1 MSANSRYNI
10 RETEEK
16 WRKSWADKKSFEV
29 VEDATKEKFYVLAML
44 PYPSGRLHMGHVRN
58 YTLSDVVARYRKAKG
73 CNVLNPMGWDALG
86 LPAENAALERGAH
99 PATWTYG
106 NIEAMRGQLK
116 SMGLA
121 IDWSREVTTCDPSYY
136 KHEQKMFIE
145 FYKKGIA
152 YRKDSTVNWDPVE
165 NTVLANEQ
173 VVDGKGWR
181 SGAPVERRKLNQWF
195 LKITAYADELLS
207 AIKTLDR
214 WPEKVRLMQENWI
227 GKSSGLQFRFDV
239 IPPSCHPERSEGSPF
254 GDARKKGD
262 PSPSAQDDKKQDQI
276 EVFTTRPDTLF
287 GASFVALAADHPMAK
302 KLGGGKPGYDD
313 FIKQC
318 QAGGTSEA
326 AIEQAEKLG
335 FDTGAAVQ
343 HPFIADKTLPVYIA
357 NFVLMEYG
365 TGALFG
371 CPAHDQ
377 RDFEFA
383 KKYNLPILPVV
394 VPEGEDPKTFRT
406 EKEPYTGP
414 GKLANSGF
422 LDGLHSEN
430 AKRAA
435 IERIEAMDKGFGTTI
450 WRLRD
455 WGVSR
460 QRYWGCPVPMVHCD
474 TCGIVPVPD
483 DQLPVTLPED
493 VTFDQPGNP
502 LDRHPTW
509 KHTTCPTCKGKA
521 VRETD
526 TFDTFF
532 ESSWYFLRYCD
543 AHNDR
548 EAFSAA
554 ASKYW
559 MPVDQYIGGVEHAV
573 LHLLYSR
580 FFTRA
585 MRDCGYTVPDEPF
598 AGLFTQGMVTHMS
611 YKDADG
617 KWIYPAEMQPDGTG
631 GFIRISDN
639 TVVTAQRV
647 EKMSKS
653 KKNVIDPQ
661 DILDTYGADAARL
674 FILSDTPP
682 DRDLEW
688 TEAGVEG
695 AWRFVNR
702 LYRLV
707 AEPSVALPAKT
718 QIASSYSD
726 TAMALRRQAHQTA
739 AGVASDIEAFHM
751 NKAVARIRELA
762 NAVGSFQ
769 PGGDADAMALREAL
783 EFLTACMNPMM
794 PHLAEELWSM
804 LGHKTILADSPWP
817 VVDEKLLVADTVTIA
832 VQVNGKMRATITLPA
847 GADQKQA
854 ESTALADANVQK
866 AMEGKQVR
874 KVIVVP
880 GRIVNVVVG

>member
-1 MSANSRYNI
+1 MTRYNI

-16 WRKSWADKKSFEV
+16 WREVWEDKRCFEV
-29 VEDATKEKFYVLAML
+29 TEDKVKDKFYVLAML

-58 YTLSDVVARYRKAKG
+58 YTLSDVVARYRKARG
-73 CNVLNPMGWDALG
+73 FNVLNPMGWDALG
-86 LPAENAALERGAH
+86 LPAENAALERGVH
-99 PATWTYG
+99 PAKWTYS
-106 NIEAMRGQLK
+106 NIDAMRGQLK

-152 YRKDSTVNWDPVE
+152 FRKESMVNWDPVE

-195 LKITAYADELLS
+195 LKITDYADELLS
-207 AIKTLDR
+207 AIKTLER

-239 IPPSCHPERSEGSPF
+239 TGS
-254 GDARKKGD
+254 K
-262 PSPSAQDDKKQDQI
+262 DQI

-287 GASFVALAADHPMAK
+287 GASFVALAPDHPMAK
-302 KLGGGKPGYDD
+302 KLGAGKPGYDD

-318 QAGGTSEA
+318 QAAGTSEA

-335 FDTGAAVQ
+335 FNTGATVQ
-343 HPFIADKTLPVYIA
+343 HPFIADKTLPIYIA
-357 NFVLMEYG
+357 NFVLMDYG

-371 CPAHDQ
+371 CPAHDE

-383 KKYNLPILPVV
+383 KKYDLPILPVV
-394 VPEGEDPKTFRT
+394 IPEGEDPKTFKT
-406 EKEPYTGP
+406 EKEPYTGA
-414 GKLANSGF
+414 GKIANSDF
-422 LDGLHSEN
+422 LNGLESET

-435 IERIEAMDKGFGTTI
+435 IRRIEDMDKGFGTTI

-493 VTFDQPGNP
+493 VTFDHPGNP

-509 KHTTCPTCKGKA
+509 KHTTCPSCGAKA
-521 VRETD
+521 TRETD

-543 AHNDR
+543 AHNDK
-548 EAFSAA
+548 EAFSAN
-554 ASKYW
+554 ASQYW
-559 MPVDQYIGGVEHAV
+559 MAVDQYIGGVEHAV

-585 MRDCGYTVPDEPF
+585 MRDCGYAVPDEPF

-611 YKDADG
+611 YKDVDG
-617 KWIYPAEMQPDGTG
+617 KWIYPAEMKPDGKG
-631 GFIRISDN
+631 CFLRASDD
-639 TVVTAQRV
+639 TKVTAQRV

-695 AWRFVNR
+695 AWRYVNR
-702 LYRLV
+702 LHRLIF
-707 AEPSVALPAKT
+707 EPTIALPVKDAAKP
-718 QIASSYSD
+718 QQFDAN
-726 TAMALRRQAHQTA
+726 AAALRRQAHQTII
-739 AGVASDIEAFHM
+739 GVASDIEEFHM
-751 NKAVARIRELA
+751 NKAVARLRELS
-762 NAVGSFQ
+762 NTIGSFQ
-769 PGGDADAMALREAL
+769 PKNEADAWALREAL
-783 EFLTACMNPMM
+783 EILVRCMNPVM
-794 PHLAEELWSM
+794 PHLAEELWLA
-804 LGHKTILADSPWP
+804 LGHTTILADTSWP
-817 VVDEKLLVADTVTIA
+817 VADESLLQADTVTIA
-832 VQVNGKMRATITLPA
+832 VQVNGKVRATITLPA
-847 GADQKQA
+847 NADNATA
-854 ESTALADANVQK
+854 EKMALAEPGVQK
-866 AMEGKQVR
+866 AMEGQQVR

-880 GRIVNVVVG
+880 GRIVNVVAG